1 MPSPLRGHW
10 DCFSFFFLAIV
21 NTPQWTW
28 MCKYLFEFP
37 FSVLLIYIHRSRI
50 AELHSN
56 SISRF
61 LRNFP
66 TGFYSG
72 WTILDS
78 HQQYARIQSLYILP
92 ALVISF
98 LFFFFLLV
106 VAILIDVRWYLIV
119 VYICISMMVSNLE
132 YLFIH
137 LLAVCA
143 SSLEKCLFK
152 SFAHFWIGFGGVVV
166 VVEFLIF

>member
-10 DCFSFFFLAIV
+10 DCFSFFFLAVV

-28 MCKYLFEFP
+28 MCKFLFQFL

-50 AELHSN
+50 AELHSD
-56 SISRF
+56 SIFSF

-78 HQQYARIQSLYILP
+78 HQQYARIQSLYIL
-92 ALVISF
+92 ASTCYF
-98 LFFFFLLV
+98 LSFFFFLLV

-137 LLAVCA
+137 LLAGCA

-152 SFAHFWIGFGGVVV
+152 SFAHFWIGFGGG
-166 VVEFLIF
+166 LLLLLSS